1 MFGFGSFSH
10 LLVIL
15 VLGLILI
22 GPKQLPE
29 VARTLGRLLTELRRA
44 SNLLTNEFRSQMRE
58 EEKHYQSS
66 TPPAA
71 PMQAREFS
79 PHQPDTLVTPVDA
92 KMEKPDHPEEK
103 KS

>member
-10 LLVIL
+10 ILVIL

-44 SNLLTNEFRSQMRE
+44 SNLLTNEFRSQMRDE
-58 EEKHYQSS
+58 QDRYQPPA
-66 TPPAA
+66 PPAA
-71 PMQAREFS
+71 PMQARELP
-79 PHQPDTLVTPVDA
+79 PHQADPMTTHADA
-92 KMEKPDHPEEK
+92 KSEKPDHPEEK